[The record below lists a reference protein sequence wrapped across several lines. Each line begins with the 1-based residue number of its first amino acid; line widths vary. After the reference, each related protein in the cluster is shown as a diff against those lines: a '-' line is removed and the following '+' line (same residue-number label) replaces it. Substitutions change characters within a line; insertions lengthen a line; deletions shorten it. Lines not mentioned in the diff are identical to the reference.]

1 MRADR
6 VPIMHFI
13 EERYATRPVQRI
25 VETWRVEPKQIIERL
40 TEHFREMGIFAVDA
54 HNERLVLLSMLH
66 TLRHSPEILRLV
78 QNARREEQK
87 SQKIRH
93 QE

>member
-1 MRADR
+1 MAADR
-6 VPIMHFI
+6 VPIMHFL
-13 EERYATRPVQRI
+13 EERYSTRPVQRI
-25 VETWRVEPKQIIERL
+25 VESWRVEPKQVIERL
-40 TEHFREMGIFAVDA
+40 GEHFREMGIFAVDA

-78 QNARREEQK
+78 LSARREEQRT
-87 SQKIRH
+87 QKNRH